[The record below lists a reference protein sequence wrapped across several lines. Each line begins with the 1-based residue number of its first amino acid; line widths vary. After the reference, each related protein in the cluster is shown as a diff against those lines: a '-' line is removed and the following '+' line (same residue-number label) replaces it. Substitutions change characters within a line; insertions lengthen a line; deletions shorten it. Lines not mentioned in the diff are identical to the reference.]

1 MEAQES
7 TTPQPGS
14 PKDLAH
20 RLGDRIGP
28 YLQRAQTV
36 AAVVAFL
43 ALVLGFL
50 ASIGVRLLPQGGE
63 TAAWVL
69 HAVLLLIGAAGGLAT
84 AIRGRQVDEKRWELL
99 DDPMMT
105 SGERE
110 LAHREAERER
120 RWASTVFFVMPILL
134 GYWWANLL
142 SGEDGGSLLTF
153 LLTASPMIGF
163 LVGLFLTQRALGPEK
178 KPY

>member
-1 MEAQES
+1 MSSTSLPSDTRESKAQA
-7 TTPQPGS
+7 
-14 PKDLAH
+14 LAD
-20 RLGDRIGP
+20 RLGP

-36 AAVVAFL
+36 AVVVAVL
-43 ALVLGFL
+43 ALALGFL
-50 ASIGVRLLPQGGE
+50 ASIGVTFLPRGGE
-63 TAAWVL
+63 TAAWIL
-69 HAVLLLIGAAGGLAT
+69 HPVLLLIGAAGGLAT

-99 DDPMMT
+99 DDPMLT

-110 LAHREAERER
+110 MAHREAERER

-134 GYWWANLL
+134 GYWWANQL

-163 LVGLFLTQRALGPEK
+163 LVGLFLTQLALGPEH